1 MVLLRNGEV
10 AFRGETDGVVRLTT
24 LALTAVCMSVH
35 SIECTLYA
43 GGAAA
48 AAGNRNSGTGAVCL
62 RTALFTEVGFYEACN
77 NKVR

>member
-48 AAGNRNSGTGAVCL
+48 AAGTGTAELGLCACAQLYLL
-62 RTALFTEVGFYEACN
+62 RWASTKHAIT
-77 NKVR
+77 K

>member
-48 AAGNRNSGTGAVCL
+48 AAGTGTAELGLCASLYPLIVLYIVEDYC
-62 RTALFTEVGFYEACN
+62 G
-77 NKVR
+77 